1 MTDDIVMSV
10 KGIAKSFTGTQAL
23 KGVDFSLKKGEIHA
37 LVGENGAG
45 KTTLMNIMSGVLQP
59 DAGQIYVEGKLVE
72 VKTPYEAQKLN
83 ISFVHQEIALC
94 DTVTVAENIYM
105 PSINESKK
113 FTVNYKKLYKDAKE
127 VLAPL
132 AKIKP
137 DSKVGDLSVSHQQ
150 IVEIAKALALK
161 CKVLILDE
169 PTSTLSET
177 EGEALFKIM
186 QDLKAKGISV
196 IYISH
201 RMGEVFS
208 QCDRVTVLRDGN
220 YLGTYDIK
228 DTDKK
233 TIVNKMVGR
242 ELDEAYPAKNKI
254 DYSKGNVLFE
264 VKDFLGDRFQNISF
278 KLYEGEVLGLA
289 GLVGSGRSELAQA
302 ICGLRFIKD
311 GKISYKGKAVK
322 IKTPIDSIKNGIIYL
337 TEDRKMD
344 GLFLDLSIAK
354 NITAMNIKEVSGK
367 ILLNRRLEEQQ
378 ANKYIEMFNIKCRS
392 LNQSVLSLSGG
403 NQQKVLVSKLLTVN
417 PKIMFMDEPTRGI
430 DVGAKVEMYRLI
442 RELANNGVGI
452 IMISSELPEIV
463 GMCDRVMIMHEAVKC
478 GELTDERIN
487 EKEIIHFASGLC

>member
-1 MTDDIVMSV
+1 MTDEIVLSV
-10 KGIAKSFTGTQAL
+10 KGIEKSFTGTKAL
-23 KGVDFSLKKGEIHA
+23 QGVDFSLRKGEIHA

-59 DAGQIYVEGKLVE
+59 DAGEIYVEGELVE

-94 DTVTVAENIYM
+94 DTVTVAENIFM

-113 FTVNYKKLYKDAKE
+113 FTVNYKKLNMDAKE
-127 VLAPL
+127 ILKPL

-137 DSKVGDLSVSHQQ
+137 DIKVEDLSVSHQQ
-150 IVEIAKALALK
+150 IVEIAKALALD

-201 RMGEVFS
+201 RMAEVFS

-220 YLGTYDIK
+220 YLGTYDVK

-242 ELDEAYPAKNKI
+242 ELDDAYPSKNTI
-254 DYSKGNVLFE
+254 DYGSSNILFE
-264 VKDFLGDRFQNISF
+264 VENFLGDRFKNVSF
-278 KLYEGEVLGLA
+278 KLYKGEVLGLA
-289 GLVGSGRSELAQA
+289 GLVGSGRTELAQA
-302 ICGLRFIKD
+302 ICGLRPIKD
-311 GKISYKGKAVK
+311 GKISYEGKEVK

-354 NITAMNIKEVSGK
+354 NISAMNIKQVTEN
-367 ILLNRRLEEQQ
+367 LLINRGLEEKQ
-378 ANKYIEMFNIKCRS
+378 AKKYIETFDIRCRS

-417 PKIMFMDEPTRGI
+417 PKIIFMDEPTRGI
-430 DVGAKVEMYRLI
+430 DVGAKVEMYKLI
-442 RELANNGVGI
+442 RELANKGVGI

-463 GMCDRVMIMHEAVKC
+463 GMCDRVMIMHESVKC